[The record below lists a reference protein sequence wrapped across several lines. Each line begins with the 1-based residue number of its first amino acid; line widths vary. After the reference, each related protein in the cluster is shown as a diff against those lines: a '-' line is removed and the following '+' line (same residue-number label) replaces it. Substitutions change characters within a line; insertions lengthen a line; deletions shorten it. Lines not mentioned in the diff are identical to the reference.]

1 MAEPNRSVPSSILRL
16 IFIPAVISLAVTSLR
31 LAGELAHW
39 PKPLV
44 NSAECGKAILG
55 VTWLMPIFGI
65 YFALTLA
72 RAGMGPKR
80 LGQTIGYGFLGLM
93 LKLGGTLL
101 MERSFGIIYP
111 IRLGTNFALTLS
123 GVVLLAKAWPALFKT
138 LFAYGYTA
146 RIPVAIVTYFAM
158 RWNWGTHYDAL
169 DPAFPVMSFWAK
181 YIRVSLVGNV
191 FFAEAYTVIVGSI
204 CGGLALFLLG
214 RSRKTQQSA
223 LAG

>member
-1 MAEPNRSVPSSILRL
+1 MAEPNRSVPQFTLRL
-16 IFIPAVISLAVTSLR
+16 ILIPALISLAVTLLR

-65 YFALTLA
+65 YFALALA
-72 RAGMGPKR
+72 AAGMGPKR
-80 LGQTIGYGFLGLM
+80 LGQTIGYGFLGLI
-93 LKLGGTLL
+93 LKLCGTLL
-101 MERSFGIIYP
+101 MERSFGIAYP
-111 IRLGTNFALTLS
+111 IRLGTNFVLTLT
-123 GVVLLAKAWPALFKT
+123 GVVLLANAWPALFKA
-138 LFAYGYTA
+138 LFTYGYTA
-146 RIPVAIVTYFAM
+146 RIPVAIVQYFAM
-158 RWNWGTHYDAL
+158 RGNWGTHYDAL
-169 DPAFPVMSFWAK
+169 DPAFPLMSFWAK

-204 CGGLALFLLG
+204 FGGLALFLLG
-214 RSRKTQQSA
+214 RSRKTPQSA